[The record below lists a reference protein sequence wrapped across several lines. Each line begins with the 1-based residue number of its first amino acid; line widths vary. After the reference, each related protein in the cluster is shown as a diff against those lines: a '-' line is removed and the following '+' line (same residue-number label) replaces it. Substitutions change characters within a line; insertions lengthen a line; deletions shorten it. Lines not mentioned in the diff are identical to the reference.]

1 MRRIGSGLTAICL
14 VVGVPA
20 TSAAATEVDA
30 DERQLLD
37 LLNGARAAHGLP
49 PLRVEATLDA
59 GAADHAASMAGAG
72 RLFHTSMTGSAP
84 AGWLRLGENVVVA
97 DGAPAAH
104 LLLMAS
110 PTHRA
115 AMLDGG
121 FDGVGIGVTHGAGD
135 SHWVSMKL
143 ADGPGGAPAGG
154 PGRWASPEG
163 RVTTV
168 GLSFHGDLAGSPPA
182 APIVGL
188 VPTPSGAGYW
198 LVGRDGGVFTF
209 GDARYFGS
217 TGGLRLAA
225 PIVGMTAMPDGSGYW
240 LAGADGGVFAFGG
253 APFLGSMAGQR
264 LSAPIARI
272 NGRSTG
278 RGYAL
283 YGSDGARHAFGDA
296 R

>member
-1 MRRIGSGLTAICL
+1 MGA
-14 VVGVPA
+14 PA
-20 TSAAATEVDA
+20 TSAAASEVGA

-37 LLNGARAAHGLP
+37 LLNGARTSHGLP
-49 PLRVEATLDA
+49 PLRIEATLET
-59 GAADHAASMAGAG
+59 GAARHTASMADGG
-72 RLFHTSMTGSAP
+72 GLFHTSMTGSAP
-84 AGWLRLGENVVVA
+84 SGWTRLGENVVVA
-97 DGAPAAH
+97 GSAPAAH

-115 AMLDGG
+115 AMLDGH
-121 FDGVGIGVTHGAGD
+121 FDEVGIGVTHGGGA

-143 ADGPGGAPAGG
+143 ADRPAGAAAPAPA
-154 PGRWASPEG
+154 PGRSTSPAG

-168 GLSFHGDLAGSPPA
+168 GTSFHGDLAGTRVA

-217 TGGLRLAA
+217 TGGLPLAA
-225 PIVGMTAMPDGSGYW
+225 PIVGMAALPDGSGYW
-240 LAGADGGVFAFGG
+240 LAGADGGVFAFGR
-253 APFLGSMAGQR
+253 APFLGSMGGRR
-264 LSAPIARI
+264 LPAPIARI
-272 NGRSTG
+272 NRRATG